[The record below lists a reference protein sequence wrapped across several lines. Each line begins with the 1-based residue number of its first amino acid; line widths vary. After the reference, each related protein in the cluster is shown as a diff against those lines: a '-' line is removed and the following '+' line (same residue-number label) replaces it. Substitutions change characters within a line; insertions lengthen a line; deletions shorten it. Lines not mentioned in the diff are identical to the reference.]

1 VSLKYLALVPACIAV
16 SGGKAE
22 AQEIKVGVTDDFIGA
37 TSAVGGPYKLAA
49 ELYPDHLGGVP
60 MKWIRLDDVGNT
72 STAVKNTRKFIDE
85 DKVDVILGATTNPA
99 TVAMFVP
106 ATQSGTPQIALV
118 PVDIPYEQRGWLF
131 NLLNPSV
138 SWCAPSS
145 TT

>member
-1 VSLKYLALVPACIAV
+1 MCLEKYLALVPACIAV

-60 MKWIRLDDVGNT
+60 VKWIGLDL
-72 STAVKNTRKFIDE
+72 K
-85 DKVDVILGATTNPA
+85 
-99 TVAMFVP
+99 
-106 ATQSGTPQIALV
+106 
-118 PVDIPYEQRGWLF
+118 
-131 NLLNPSV
+131 PSV
-138 SWCAPSS
+138 SWWAPLS